1 MGAGPARAPYIVS
14 RAASARMYRELTPGA
29 SRATLAATT
38 REETM
43 MTTKD
48 LDAFFETGWNGH
60 DVDLLMTFMS
70 DDCVFESTAG
80 SEVCGTRHVGRERV
94 REAFSRVFAAFP
106 DARFG
111 AARHF
116 VSGDRGLSEWVF
128 TGTSGDGRKVE
139 VNGCDVFT
147 FRRGK
152 IAVKSSFFKNRS
164 TS

>member
-1 MGAGPARAPYIVS
+1 
-14 RAASARMYRELTPGA
+14 
-29 SRATLAATT
+29 
-38 REETM
+38 M

-48 LDAFFETGWNGH
+48 LDAFFEAGWNAH

-70 DDCVFESTAG
+70 DDCVFESIAG
-80 SEVCGTRHVGRERV
+80 PEACGTRHAGPERV

-147 FRRGK
+147 FRGGK
-152 IAVKSSFFKNRS
+152 IALKSSFFKNRTES
-164 TS
+164 

>member
-1 MGAGPARAPYIVS
+1 
-14 RAASARMYRELTPGA
+14 
-29 SRATLAATT
+29 
-38 REETM
+38 

-48 LDAFFETGWNGH
+48 LDAFFEAGWNGH

-70 DDCVFESTAG
+70 DDCVFESIAG
-80 SEVCGTRHVGRERV
+80 PEACGTRHAGRERV
-94 REAFSRVFAAFP
+94 REAFSKVFAAFL

-128 TGTSGDGRKVE
+128 TGTTGDGRKVE

-147 FRRGK
+147 FRGGK
-152 IAVKSSFFKNRS
+152 IALKSSFFKIRTAS
-164 TS
+164 